1 MPSDIRRCVG
11 APGEEK
17 GRAIR
22 FAEHGIQ
29 GVCLSVGDMHV
40 GKLVEY
46 AAYQK
51 AVY

>member
-1 MPSDIRRCVG
+1 MGGG
-11 APGEEK
+11 AGWEEK

-29 GVCLSVGDMHV
+29 GVCLSVSYMNV